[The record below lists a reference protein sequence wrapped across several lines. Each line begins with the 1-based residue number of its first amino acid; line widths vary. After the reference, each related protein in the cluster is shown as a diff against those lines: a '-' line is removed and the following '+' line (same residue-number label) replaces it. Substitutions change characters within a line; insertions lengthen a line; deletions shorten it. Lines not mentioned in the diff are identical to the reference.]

1 MSTNQYDVESDDDD
15 VVIIDS
21 GDKSN
26 TEMEIESLTDQDL
39 INSESS
45 YYVEV

>member
-26 TEMEIESLTDQDL
+26 TEMEIEYLTDPDL

>member
-1 MSTNQYDVESDDDD
+1 MSKNQYDVESDDNE
-15 VVIIDS
+15 VIILDS

-26 TEMEIESLTDQDL
+26 TEMEIESPSDPEL

>member
-26 TEMEIESLTDQDL
+26 TEMEIESLTDLDL